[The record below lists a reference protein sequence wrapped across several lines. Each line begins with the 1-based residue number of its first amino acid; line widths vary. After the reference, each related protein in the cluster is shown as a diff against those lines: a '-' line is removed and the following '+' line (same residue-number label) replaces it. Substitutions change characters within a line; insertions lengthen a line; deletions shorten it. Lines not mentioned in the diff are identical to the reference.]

1 MSSERLNPSHERRN
15 THLKEDW
22 KLKREN
28 DNNSSGYGSD
38 VSLIEAADI
47 KEGNHADSVA
57 VNQQGSIDRKQS
69 EASNESTKNSPD
81 STILP
86 CNEDTHT
93 TNDLDSDGV
102 YNIVPV
108 SASETAEI
116 TSDEQ
121 CGLHH
126 TCNDEYS
133 IRYSEKRRD
142 SNQEDNDDY
151 TENDFKAFLTCTD
164 NTKEADSGIDTNKE
178 QADDSL
184 DVSRATDSGTDV
196 SGQARSD
203 TDINRQVSSDTDVS
217 RQAGNDTDINRHASS
232 DTDVGRQAGSDTDIN
247 RHASSDTD
255 VSRQAGSDTDINR
268 HASSDTDVSRQAR
281 SDTDFSTQARSD
293 MDVSRQAHSDRDVSR
308 NDVCD
313 MVANRDVEHIKDR
326 EEDTDSIA
334 DGDNYH
340 VQHKEMEE
348 LEIQETNRPCLYS
361 QKSTISTTSCQQNKV
376 KVEKTHSDVVDSSKA
391 ERSERQRYKIEVS

>member
-15 THLKEDW
+15 THSKEDW

-47 KEGNHADSVA
+47 KEGNHADTVA
-57 VNQQGSIDRKQS
+57 VNQQDSIDRKQS
-69 EASNESTKNSPD
+69 EASKESTKNSPD
-81 STILP
+81 STILK
-86 CNEDTHT
+86 CDEDAHT

-102 YNIVPV
+102 YNIVSV
-108 SASETAEI
+108 LASEAVEI

-126 TCNDEYS
+126 TCNDKYS
-133 IRYSEKRRD
+133 IKCSEKRRD

-184 DVSRATDSGTDV
+184 DVREADSGTDV

-203 TDINRQVSSDTDVS
+203 TVINRQVSSDTDVS
-217 RQAGNDTDINRHASS
+217 KQARSDTDINRHACS
-232 DTDVGRQAGSDTDIN
+232 DTDVSRQAGNDTDIN

-268 HASSDTDVSRQAR
+268 HASSDTDVSREAGI
-281 SDTDFSTQARSD
+281 DT
-293 MDVSRQAHSDRDVSR
+293 DVSRDA
-308 NDVCD
+308 VCD
-313 MVANRDVEHIKDR
+313 RVANRDVEHMKNL

-334 DGDNYH
+334 DGDDYR
-340 VQHKEMEE
+340 VQQKEIEE
-348 LEIQETNRPCLYS
+348 LEIVETRRPCLYS
-361 QKSTISTTSCQQNKV
+361 QKSTISTTSSQQNKV

-391 ERSERQRYKIEVS
+391 ERSERKRYKIEVS

>member
-15 THLKEDW
+15 THSKEDW

-28 DNNSSGYGSD
+28 LKLQDNNSSGYGSD
-38 VSLIEAADI
+38 ISLVEAADI
-47 KEGNHADSVA
+47 KEGNHADTVA

-69 EASNESTKNSPD
+69 EASDESTKNSPD

-86 CNEDTHT
+86 CNEDAHT
-93 TNDLDSDGV
+93 MDDLVSDGV
-102 YNIVPV
+102 YNIVSV
-108 SASETAEI
+108 SASETAEV

-133 IRYSEKRRD
+133 IKCSEKRRD
-142 SNQEDNDDY
+142 SNQEDNDDF
-151 TENDFKAFLTCTD
+151 TENGFKAFLTCTD

-178 QADDSL
+178 QADDSR
-184 DVSRATDSGTDV
+184 DVREADSGTDV
-196 SGQARSD
+196 SGQACSD
-203 TDINRQVSSDTDVS
+203 TVINRQVSSDTDVS
-217 RQAGNDTDINRHASS
+217 KQACSDTDINRHACS
-232 DTDVGRQAGSDTDIN
+232 DTDVSRQAGNDTDIN

-268 HASSDTDVSRQAR
+268 HASSDTDVSRDA
-281 SDTDFSTQARSD
+281 
-293 MDVSRQAHSDRDVSR
+293 
-308 NDVCD
+308 VCD
-313 MVANRDVEHIKDR
+313 RVANRDVEHMKNL

-334 DGDNYH
+334 DGDDYR
-340 VQHKEMEE
+340 VQQKEIEE
-348 LEIQETNRPCLYS
+348 LEIVETRRPCLYS
-361 QKSTISTTSCQQNKV
+361 QKSTISTTSSQQNKV